1 MADVEKER
9 EAFLAKIGQV
19 KPTEPKPTAKKDEE
33 QFMAIFLN
41 NKVGLKINAIDL
53 SDHVTSVTLNQAFD
67 ELEVTAMGD
76 TAHKFV
82 KGLESA
88 TLTVSFL
95 NDTAASNVLA
105 TLQSAYGTTVAVKML
120 QDKVGAVSATNQLY
134 TFDILVNNLTPING
148 ATGDMAT
155 MDITFTVNSAVTV
168 ASTGSF

>member
-1 MADVEKER
+1 
-9 EAFLAKIGQV
+9 
-19 KPTEPKPTAKKDEE
+19 
-33 QFMAIFLN
+33 MAIFLN

-105 TLQSAYGTTVAVKML
+105 TLQTAFGTTVAVKML
-120 QDKVGAVSATNQLY
+120 QDKVASVSATNQLY

-155 MDITFTVNSAVTV
+155 MDITFTINSAVTV
-168 ASTGSF
+168 ASTGTF

>member
-1 MADVEKER
+1 
-9 EAFLAKIGQV
+9 
-19 KPTEPKPTAKKDEE
+19 
-33 QFMAIFLN
+33 MAIFLN
-41 NKVGLKINAIDL
+41 NKVGVKVNTVDL

-76 TAHKFV
+76 SAHKFV

-88 TLTVSFL
+88 TLMVSFL
-95 NDTAASNVLA
+95 NDTASANVLA
-105 TLQSAYGTTVAVKML
+105 TLLSAYGTTVAVKMV
-120 QDKVGAVSATNQLY
+120 QEKGNPTTTISATNKLY

-155 MDITFTVNSAVTV
+155 MDITFTINSAVTV

>member
-1 MADVEKER
+1 
-9 EAFLAKIGQV
+9 
-19 KPTEPKPTAKKDEE
+19 
-33 QFMAIFLN
+33 MAITLN
-41 NKVGLKINAIDL
+41 NKVGLKINSIDL

-95 NDTAASNVLA
+95 NDQAAGEVLD
-105 TLQSAYGTTVAVKML
+105 TLSDAFGTTTGWKL
-120 QDKVGAVSATNQLY
+120 IQDSGSAVSATNKLW
-134 TFDILVNNLTPING
+134 TGDILVNNLTPING
-148 ATGDMAT
+148 AVGDMAT

-168 ASTGSF
+168 ADSGTF